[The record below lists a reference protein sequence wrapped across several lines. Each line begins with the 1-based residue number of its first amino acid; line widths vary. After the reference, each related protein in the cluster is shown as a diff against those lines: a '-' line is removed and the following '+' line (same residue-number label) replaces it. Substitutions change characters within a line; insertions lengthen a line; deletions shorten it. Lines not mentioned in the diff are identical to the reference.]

1 MDKQSS
7 KIAMK
12 VFSKEVEDVMV
23 LLEAEDEK
31 KRNAKTE
38 CEIRPIIIKHQNL

>member
-1 MDKQSS
+1 MDKQSA

-23 LLEAEDEK
+23 LLEDEDEK
-31 KRNAKTE
+31 KRNAET
-38 CEIRPIIIKHQNL
+38 